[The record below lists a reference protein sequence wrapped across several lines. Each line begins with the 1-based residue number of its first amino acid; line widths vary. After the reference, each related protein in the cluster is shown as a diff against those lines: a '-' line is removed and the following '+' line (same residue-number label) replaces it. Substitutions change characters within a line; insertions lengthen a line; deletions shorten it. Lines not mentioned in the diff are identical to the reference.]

1 MSQAAVLRK
10 QLLDG
15 CWCNAEGIY
24 FDFMQP
30 GMVAPLQSIGEQWW
44 WNHFIS
50 IDYGFGNSSAAAGMY
65 AISPLG
71 RVYKTRERDEPKMP
85 LHEFCNRLCEKGFE
99 ATDRAPKQAAWLK
112 KLKDDDPEWPKVIYV
127 VIDSANDH
135 HDGQG
140 KSQFEMMAEIFAKHG
155 IPCIKCGGESKV
167 SQASA
172 QNLYNGMATMGL
184 VLTNACPR
192 TYKSLSS
199 RVIDE
204 RRAIKKMRGDALDDI
219 LDETRYGY
227 NTWIEQSTMPRRL
240 ELEDELEKLRQKG
253 LDETSLAHYRWKK
266 ERELEA
272 AERRAATV
280 CALQG
285 VFRILAPRW

>member
-1 MSQAAVLRK
+1 
-10 QLLDG
+10 
-15 CWCNAEGIY
+15 
-24 FDFMQP
+24 
-30 GMVAPLQSIGEQWW
+30 
-44 WNHFIS
+44 
-50 IDYGFGNSSAAAGMY
+50 
-65 AISPLG
+65 
-71 RVYKTRERDEPKMP
+71 MP

-112 KLKDDDPEWPKVIYV
+112 KLKDDDPERPKVIYV

-135 HDGQG
+135 HYGQG

-155 IPCIKCGGESKV
+155 IPCIKCGGESKN

-266 ERELEA
+266 ERDLEA
-272 AERRAATV
+272 AERRAGLGIPLSGSLLDMPIV
-280 CALQG
+280 
-285 VFRILAPRW
+285 RR